1 MMVKKFNEYADNM
14 IEELNGL
21 KENYGRGNYPG
32 ENIIQEGIDLINK
45 TRGFS
50 KAIDVFKELFKN
62 EDDYL
67 DFEQDYLPIKSFFK
81 GEQKNIWEKSQHF
94 ISIYGES
101 KSYILNEEIEEIVGE
116 MKEILSMPSPYNRI
130 KDLPQLNTRFLD
142 LYNEILDKELEP
154 VKIHIKEAKD
164 RVIDELE
171 KTGLVDK
178 FGSKYKASFYDL
190 KKRAEDC
197 NNVAMVNGFRMEAD
211 ILKMRYLEEIAN
223 ELERQNKK

>member
-1 MMVKKFNEYADNM
+1 
-14 IEELNGL
+14 
-21 KENYGRGNYPG
+21 
-32 ENIIQEGIDLINK
+32 
-45 TRGFS
+45 
-50 KAIDVFKELFKN
+50 
-62 EDDYL
+62 
-67 DFEQDYLPIKSFFK
+67 
-81 GEQKNIWEKSQHF
+81 
-94 ISIYGES
+94 
-101 KSYILNEEIEEIVGE
+101 
-116 MKEILSMPSPYNRI
+116 MKEILSIPSPYNRI

-223 ELERQNKK
+223 ELERQKQEVTEDNGDIIATKEPLIKRKNISIRDINPSNSWRVESKEDLDKYLEKLKDRLEKELEENTILNIEF

>member
-1 MMVKKFNEYADNM
+1 MKPNQIINYISKRQYVEKLLIEEKEVINERYIRSLKNISSTLFERDIPFEDTDMMVKKFNEYADNM

-81 GEQKNIWEKSQHF
+81 KVNKRIFGRNHNILYPYMEKVSP
-94 ISIYGES
+94 IY
-101 KSYILNEEIEEIVGE
+101 
-116 MKEILSMPSPYNRI
+116 
-130 KDLPQLNTRFLD
+130 
-142 LYNEILDKELEP
+142 
-154 VKIHIKEAKD
+154 
-164 RVIDELE
+164 
-171 KTGLVDK
+171 
-178 FGSKYKASFYDL
+178 
-190 KKRAEDC
+190 
-197 NNVAMVNGFRMEAD
+197 
-211 ILKMRYLEEIAN
+211 
-223 ELERQNKK
+223 